1 MLQSYY
7 EENENPKL
15 LRKCS
20 VITVEEIECY
30 TTLIWGGRGELKGS
44 PQKRTLIWKNPKY
57 FGDGCLDNTNIDGKE
72 S

>member
-15 LRKCS
+15 LRKCL

-30 TTLIWGGRGELKGS
+30 TTLIWGEGGGLKGS
-44 PQKRTLIWKNPKY
+44 PQKKTLISKNPKY
-57 FGDGCLDNTNIDGKE
+57 FDDGCLDNANVDGKE